1 MLPQEMASCTRAW
14 QRSLAPMPACPST
27 LIRVLLQ
34 ICPDIPDNLTLALAV
49 CQDVSLSGLDVPHVS
64 KPSSWLRG
72 SGEGHE
78 K

>member
-34 ICPDIPDNLTLALAV
+34 IYPDIPDNLTLALTV
-49 CQDVSLSGLDVPHVS
+49 CQDVSVVRTAPVSGVRVSAVPHVP
-64 KPSSWLRG
+64 KPSSW
-72 SGEGHE
+72 
-78 K
+78 